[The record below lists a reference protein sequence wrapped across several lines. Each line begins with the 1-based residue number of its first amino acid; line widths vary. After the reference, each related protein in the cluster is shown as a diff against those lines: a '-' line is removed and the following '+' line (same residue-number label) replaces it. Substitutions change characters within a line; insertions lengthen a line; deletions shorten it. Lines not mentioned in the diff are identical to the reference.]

1 MPRYTDS
8 LDKIILTY
16 FAGITKESFTYRL
29 QEVKPLPVFIK
40 PALFKTLN
48 CFSNCAAC
56 CPLFTLD
63 YLPHEDKPD
72 TAVERI
78 IQFQG
83 KEIPIYTDFQKLN
96 DGYHC
101 HFVSDL
107 GLCKIHK
114 KNPFSCD
121 FETVRFMRF
130 KSGNGYWSVTN
141 KLFGRAWN
149 MKRIDGERGAVC
161 KLSGITQSARPEIL
175 RKFQRLKSWTDH
187 FQLDTH
193 IDRIIK
199 WIQTTRMTTIF
210 NSTLK
215 GE

>member
-16 FAGITKESFTYRL
+16 FAGITKEPFTYKL
-29 QEVKPLPVFIK
+29 SEVKPMPVFVK
-40 PALFKTLN
+40 PALFKTLE

-56 CPLFTLD
+56 CPMFTLD
-63 YLPHEDKPD
+63 YLPDEKKPE

-83 KEIPIYTDFQKLN
+83 KKIPIYTDFQKLN

-107 GLCKIHK
+107 GLCNIHK
-114 KNPFSCD
+114 MNPFSCD
-121 FETVRFMRF
+121 FETIRFMKF
-130 KSGNGYWSVTN
+130 QVGHWNITN

-149 MKRIDGERGAVC
+149 MKRIDGDRGAVC
-161 KLSGITQSARPEIL
+161 KLSNITYKAKPEIL

-199 WIQTTRMTTIF
+199 WIETTRMTTTF